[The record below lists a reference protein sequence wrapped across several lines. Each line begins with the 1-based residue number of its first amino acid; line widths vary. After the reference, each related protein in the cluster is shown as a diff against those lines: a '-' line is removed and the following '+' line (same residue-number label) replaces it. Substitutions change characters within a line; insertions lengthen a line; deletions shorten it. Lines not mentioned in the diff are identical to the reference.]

1 LSTDNNTPAEQE
13 KKAIVTRLKKIEGQ
27 IRGLQR
33 MVLESR
39 ECSDILVQMSAV
51 KSALKK
57 TNRLILK
64 KYAGTCLNKM
74 KSGDEKDIEAFV
86 STMADYLDEN
96 E

>member
-1 LSTDNNTPAEQE
+1 MSTDNKTPAEQE
-13 KKAIVTRLKKIEGQ
+13 KAIVTRLKKIEGQ
-27 IRGLQR
+27 IRGLQK

-64 KYAGTCLNKM
+64 QYAGTCLNKM

-86 STMADYLDEN
+86 STMADYLDDN